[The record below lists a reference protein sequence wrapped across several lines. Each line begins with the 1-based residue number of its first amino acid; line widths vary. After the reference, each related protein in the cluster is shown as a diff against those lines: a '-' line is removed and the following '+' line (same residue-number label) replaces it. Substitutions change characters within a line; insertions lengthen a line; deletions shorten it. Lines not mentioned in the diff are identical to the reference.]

1 MRSRMVVSKQPSQ
14 HETSSAST
22 LGWTSTWCWRRT
34 GPRWTMR
41 STFRSVAFTVLPTW
55 RWKLKSLGF
64 ISRIWIP
71 KSNVADAREEHN
83 ADAAVEGRHLVARGP
98 PLHVSTFHVSSS
110 TLNAAM
116 YTPFC
121 KYREGKNENA
131 SQNYCIF
138 SFSNKFSSPN
148 ALIPSIWATWMPA
161 CTLL

>member
-41 STFRSVAFTVLPTW
+41 STFRSVAFTVSPTW

-98 PLHVSTFHVSSS
+98 PLHVSTFHVSS
-110 TLNAAM
+110 LNAAM

-121 KYREGKNENA
+121 KYREGKNEDTPQKN
-131 SQNYCIF
+131 CKTHFRI
-138 SFSNKFSSPN
+138 SF
-148 ALIPSIWATWMPA
+148 LHHTR
-161 CTLL
+161 